1 MGQMPCESCGQII
14 SDTSRFCSRCGS
26 SIPSWAPPSAV
37 DQSSPPT
44 YQQQSPYQQQPYQQQ
59 PYQQQPYQQPPY
71 QQQNYQQSP
80 YQQQNYQQQSPLVH
94 QGYGYAPA
102 HMPAYVERKD
112 KTVAILLAVFLG
124 FWTWLYT
131 YKRDA
136 WKFWVCLGLH
146 MTVFN
151 PIWTWILLFL
161 PNIGLHVWA
170 IVDVAVKPQ
179 QYYDQ
184 YPNA

>member
-26 SIPSWAPPSAV
+26 SIPSWTPPSAV
-37 DQSSPPT
+37 NNSLPPN
-44 YQQQSPYQQQPYQQQ
+44 YPQQSPYQQP
-59 PYQQQPYQQPPY
+59 PYQQPPY

-80 YQQQNYQQQSPLVH
+80 YAQQNYQQPSPIVP

-102 HMPAYVERKD
+102 PMPAYVERKD
-112 KTVAILLAVFLG
+112 KTVAIVLAVVLG

-136 WKFWVCLGLH
+136 WKFWLCLGLN

-151 PIWTWILLFL
+151 PLWTWILGFA
-161 PNIGLHVWA
+161 PNFALHIWA
-170 IVDVAVKPQ
+170 IVDVAMKPQ
-179 QYYDQ
+179 QYYDY

>member
-14 SDTSRFCSRCGS
+14 NDAARFCSRCGS
-26 SIPSWAPPSAV
+26 SIPSWTPPSAV
-37 DQSSPPT
+37 ENQPPP
-44 YQQQSPYQQQPYQQQ
+44 YQQQSYQQPPYQQPTPQP
-59 PYQQQPYQQPPY
+59 PPY

-80 YQQQNYQQQSPLVH
+80 YQQPTYQQAPLMP
-94 QGYGYAPA
+94 QGYGFAPA
-102 HMPAYVERKD
+102 PMPAYVERKD
-112 KTVAILLAVFLG
+112 KTAAILLAVFLG

-136 WKFWVCLGLH
+136 WKFWLCLGLH

-170 IVDVAVKPQ
+170 IVDAAVKPQ
-179 QYYDQ
+179 QFYDY

>member
-44 YQQQSPYQQQPYQQQ
+44 YQQQSPYQQPALSATALSATTLSTTALSATKL
-59 PYQQQPYQQPPY
+59 QQPPY
-71 QQQNYQQSP
+71 P
-80 YQQQNYQQQSPLVH
+80 QQNYQQQSPLVP

-102 HMPAYVERKD
+102 PMHAYVERKD
-112 KTVAILLAVFLG
+112 KTAAILLAVFLG
-124 FWTWLYT
+124 FWAWLYT

-136 WKFWVCLGLH
+136 WKFWLCLGL
-146 MTVFN
+146 T
-151 PIWTWILLFL
+151 
-161 PNIGLHVWA
+161 
-170 IVDVAVKPQ
+170 
-179 QYYDQ
+179 
-184 YPNA
+184 

>member
-26 SIPSWAPPSAV
+26 SIPSWTPPSAV
-37 DQSSPPT
+37 DQSAPPT
-44 YQQQSPYQQQPYQQQ
+44 HQQQS

-71 QQQNYQQSP
+71 QQSP
-80 YQQQNYQQQSPLVH
+80 YQQPPYQQQPHQQPPPYAQQNYQQQAPLVP

-102 HMPAYVERKD
+102 PMYAYVERKD
-112 KTVAILLAVFLG
+112 KTAAILLAVFLG
-124 FWTWLYT
+124 FWGWLYT

-136 WKFWVCLGLH
+136 WKFWLCLGL
-146 MTVFN
+146 TV
-151 PIWTWILLFL
+151 TVSWILLFL
-161 PNIGLHVWA
+161 PVLGFHIWA
-170 IVDVAVKPQ
+170 IVDAARKPQ
-179 QYYDQ
+179 QYYDY

>member
-26 SIPSWAPPSAV
+26 SIPSWTPPSAV
-37 DQSSPPT
+37 DQSQGQPPN
-44 YQQQSPYQQQPYQQQ
+44 YQQQSPYQQQPYQQPPYPQ
-59 PYQQQPYQQPPY
+59 QTYQQQPYSQQTY
-71 QQQNYQQSP
+71 QQA
-80 YQQQNYQQQSPLVH
+80 PLVP

-102 HMPAYVERKD
+102 PMPAYVERKD
-112 KTVAILLAVFLG
+112 KSAALLLAIFLG

-136 WKFWVCLGLH
+136 WKFWLCLGLN

-151 PIWTWILLFL
+151 PLWTWILLFL
-161 PNIGLHVWA
+161 PNIALHVWS

-179 QYYDQ
+179 QYYDY